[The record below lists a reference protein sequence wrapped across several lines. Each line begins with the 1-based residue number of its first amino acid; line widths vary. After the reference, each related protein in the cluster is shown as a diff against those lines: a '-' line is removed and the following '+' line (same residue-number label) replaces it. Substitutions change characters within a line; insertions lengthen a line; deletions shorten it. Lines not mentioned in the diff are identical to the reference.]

1 MQYADPTMLKNKVV
15 WVTASARGL
24 GRAIAERLACCGAS
38 LAVHGRSDD
47 TPREFDEAPSTRRVA
62 GDIAEKAGNPVIT
75 VYGDLSDPAAVDAA
89 VTRIEEELGPIDL
102 LVNNA
107 GGDIAATGGK
117 PEGNDAYSF
126 SPEDLH
132 AVTDRNLTTT
142 MLCCSRVVPGMVA
155 RGTGRIVNIGSVVS
169 FEGTD
174 EGVIYA
180 AAKAGQTHYTRC
192 LAKQLRPFGITVNM
206 VSPGG
211 TLSARFIA
219 TGQTRPDFMAAMEAD
234 TLVRHARPDE
244 IARAVQF
251 FASPLA
257 DFVSGQVLRVDGAK
271 QLVAA

>member
-1 MQYADPTMLKNKVV
+1 MQYADPDMLKGKVV

-38 LAVHGRSDD
+38 VAVHGRSEN
-47 TPREFDEAPSTRRVA
+47 TPREFDEAPSTHHVA
-62 GDIAEKAGNPVIT
+62 DEIAKVAGNPVTT
-75 VYGDLSDPAAVDAA
+75 VYGDLSDSRAVDAA
-89 VTRIEEELGPIDL
+89 VARIEEELGPVDL

-107 GGDIAATGGK
+107 GGDIAAAGGK
-117 PEGNDAYSF
+117 PAGNDAFSF
-126 SPEDLH
+126 SAEDFH
-132 AVTDRNLTTT
+132 AVTDRNLTSTV
-142 MLCCSRVVPGMVA
+142 LCCCRVVPGMIA
-155 RGTGRIVNIGSVVS
+155 RGGGRIVNIGSVVS

-192 LAKQLRPFGITVNM
+192 LARQLRPHGITVNM

-219 TGQTRPDFMAAMEAD
+219 TGQTRPEFMAAMDAN

-271 QLVAA
+271 QVVAA

>member
-1 MQYADPTMLKNKVV
+1 MQYADPDMLKGKVA

-47 TPREFDEAPSTRRVA
+47 TPREFGEAPSTRQVA
-62 GDIAEKAGNPVIT
+62 DEIASAGNPVVI
-75 VYGDLSDPAAVDAA
+75 VYGDLGDPAAVDAA
-89 VTRIEEELGPIDL
+89 ATRIEEELGPIDL

-107 GGDIAATGGK
+107 GGDIAAAGGK
-117 PEGNDAYSF
+117 PEGNDAFSF

-142 MLCCSRVVPGMVA
+142 MLCCRRVVPGMVA
-155 RGTGRIVNIGSVVS
+155 RGAGRIVNIGSVVS
-169 FEGTD
+169 FEGTG

-192 LAKQLRPFGITVNM
+192 LARQLRPHGITVNM

-219 TGQTRPDFMAAMEAD
+219 TGQTRPEFMAAMDEN

-257 DFVSGQVLRVDGAK
+257 DFVSGQVLRVDGGK

>member
-1 MQYADPTMLKNKVV
+1 MDYADPAMLKDKVV
-15 WVTASARGL
+15 WITASARGL

-38 LAVHGRSDD
+38 VAVHGRSED
-47 TPREFDEAPSTRRVA
+47 TPREFDEAPSTRHVA
-62 GDIAEKAGNPVIT
+62 DEIAHLAGNPVIT
-75 VYGDLSDPAAVDAA
+75 VYGDLGDPAAVDAA
-89 VTRIEEELGPIDL
+89 AGRIEAELGPIDL

-126 SPEDLH
+126 LPEDLH

-142 MLCCSRVVPGMVA
+142 MLCCRRVVPAMIAHG
-155 RGTGRIVNIGSVVS
+155 GGRIVNIGSVAS

-192 LAKQLRPFGITVNM
+192 LAKQLRPHGITVNM

-211 TLSARFIA
+211 TLSARFVA
-219 TGQTRPDFMAAMEAD
+219 TGQTRPEFMAAMESNS
-234 TLVRHARPDE
+234 LVRHARPDE

-257 DFVSGQVLRVDGAK
+257 DFVSGQVLRVDGAN
-271 QLVAA
+271 QVVAA

>member
-1 MQYADPTMLKNKVV
+1 MQYADPDMLKGKVV

-38 LAVHGRSDD
+38 VAVHGRSED
-47 TPREFDEAPSTRRVA
+47 TPREFDEAPSTRHVA
-62 GDIAEKAGNPVIT
+62 DEIAKMSGSPVIT
-75 VYGDLSDPAAVDAA
+75 VFGDVSDPQAVDTA
-89 VTRIEEELGPIDL
+89 VARIEEELGPIDL

-107 GGDIAATGGK
+107 GGDIAAAGGK
-117 PEGNDAYSF
+117 PQGNDAYSF

-132 AVTDRNLTTT
+132 SVTDRNLTTT
-142 MLCCSRVVPGMVA
+142 MLCCCRVVPGMIA
-155 RGTGRIVNIGSVVS
+155 RGGGRIVNIGSVVS

-192 LAKQLRPFGITVNM
+192 LARQLRPHGITVNM

-219 TGQTRPDFMAAMEAD
+219 TGQTRPDFMAAMEEN

-271 QLVAA
+271 QVVAA

>member
-1 MQYADPTMLKNKVV
+1 MQYADPDMLKGKVV

-24 GRAIAERLACCGAS
+24 GRAIAERLAWCGAS
-38 LAVHGRSDD
+38 LAVHGRSEA
-47 TPREFDEAPSTRRVA
+47 TPKEFDEAPSTAHVA
-62 GDIAEKAGNPVIT
+62 DGIAKAGNPVIT

-89 VTRIEEELGPIDL
+89 VERIESELGPVDL

-107 GGDIAATGGK
+107 GGDIAAAGGK
-117 PEGNDAYSF
+117 PAGNDAFSF
-126 SPEDLH
+126 SAEDFH
-132 AVTDRNLTTT
+132 AVTDRNLTSTV
-142 MLCCSRVVPGMVA
+142 LCCCRVVPGMIA
-155 RGTGRIVNIGSVVS
+155 RGGGRIVNIGSVVS

-192 LAKQLRPFGITVNM
+192 LARQLRPHGITVNM

-219 TGQTRPDFMAAMEAD
+219 TGQTRPEYMAAMD
-234 TLVRHARPDE
+234 GDSLVRHARPDE

-271 QLVAA
+271 QVVAA

>member
-1 MQYADPTMLKNKVV
+1 MQYTDPDMLKGKVA

-24 GRAIAERLACCGAS
+24 GRAIAERLAHCGAS
-38 LAVHGRSDD
+38 VAVHGRSER
-47 TPREFDEAPSTRRVA
+47 TPQEFDEAPSTRHVA
-62 GDIAEKAGNPVIT
+62 DEIAQAAGNPVIT
-75 VYGDLSDPAAVDAA
+75 VYGDVSDPAAVDAA
-89 VTRIEEELGPIDL
+89 AARIESELGPIDL

-107 GGDIAATGGK
+107 GGDIAAAGGK
-117 PEGNDAYSF
+117 PRGNDACSF
-126 SPEDLH
+126 SSEDLH

-142 MLCCSRVVPGMVA
+142 MLCCCRVTPTMIA

-192 LAKQLRPFGITVNM
+192 LARQLRPHGITVNM

-211 TLSARFIA
+211 TLSARFVA
-219 TGQTRPDFMAAMEAD
+219 TGQTRPELMEAMD
-234 TLVRHARPDE
+234 RPTLVRHARPDE

-257 DFVSGQVLRVDGAK
+257 DFVSGQVLRVDGGK

>member
-1 MQYADPTMLKNKVV
+1 MQYADPGMLKGKVA

-47 TPREFDEAPSTRRVA
+47 TPREFDEAPSTRQVA
-62 GDIAEKAGNPVIT
+62 GEIAEMAGNPVIT
-75 VYGDLSDPAAVDAA
+75 VYGDLGDPAAVDAA
-89 VTRIEEELGPIDL
+89 AARIEAELGPVDL

-107 GGDIAATGGK
+107 GGDIAAAGGK

-142 MLCCSRVVPGMVA
+142 MLCCCRVVPRMIA
-155 RGTGRIVNIGSVVS
+155 RGQGRIVNIGSVVS

-192 LAKQLRPFGITVNM
+192 LARQLRPHGITVNM

-211 TLSARFIA
+211 TLSARFVA
-219 TGQTRPDFMAAMEAD
+219 TGQTRPDFMAAMEEN
-234 TLVRHARPDE
+234 TLERHARPDE
-244 IARAVQF
+244 VARAVQF

-271 QLVAA
+271 QVVAA

>member
-1 MQYADPTMLKNKVV
+1 MQYADPEMLKGKVV

-47 TPREFDEAPSTRRVA
+47 TPKEFDEAPSTRSVA
-62 GDIAEKAGNPVIT
+62 EEIAQRAGNPVIT
-75 VYGDLSDPAAVDAA
+75 VFGDLGDAAAVDAA

-132 AVTDRNLTTT
+132 AVTDRNLTST
-142 MLCCSRVVPGMVA
+142 MLCCCRVVPAMIA
-155 RGTGRIVNIGSVVS
+155 RGGGRIVNIGSVVS

-192 LAKQLRPFGITVNM
+192 LAKQLRPHGIAVNM

-219 TGQTRPDFMAAMEAD
+219 TGQTRPELMAAMDEN

-257 DFVSGQVLRVDGAK
+257 DFVSGQVLRVDGGK

>member
-1 MQYADPTMLKNKVV
+1 MQYADPDMLNGKVV

-47 TPREFDEAPSTRRVA
+47 TPKEFDEAPSTRSVA
-62 GDIAEKAGNPVIT
+62 EEIARRAGNPVIT
-75 VYGDLSDPAAVDAA
+75 VFGDLGDAAAVDAA

-132 AVTDRNLTTT
+132 AVTDRNLTST
-142 MLCCSRVVPGMVA
+142 MLCCCRVVPGMIA
-155 RGTGRIVNIGSVVS
+155 RGGGRIVNIGSVVS

-192 LAKQLRPFGITVNM
+192 LARQLRPHGIAVNM

-219 TGQTRPDFMAAMEAD
+219 TGQTRPELMAAMDEN

-257 DFVSGQVLRVDGAK
+257 DFVSGQVLRIDGGK

>member
-1 MQYADPTMLKNKVV
+1 MHYADPEMLKGQVA

-38 LAVHGRSDD
+38 VAVHGRSED
-47 TPREFDEAPSTRRVA
+47 TPREFDEALSTRHVA
-62 GDIAEKAGNPVIT
+62 DDIAERAGNPVIT
-75 VYGDLSDPAAVDAA
+75 VYGDLSDPQAVDAA
-89 VTRIEEELGPIDL
+89 VARIEGELGPIGL

-107 GGDIAATGGK
+107 GGDIAAAGGK

-142 MLCCSRVVPGMVA
+142 MLCCCRVVPGMVA
-155 RGTGRIVNIGSVVS
+155 RGGGRIVNIGSVVS

-192 LAKQLRPFGITVNM
+192 LARQLRPNGITVNM

-219 TGQTRPDFMAAMEAD
+219 TGQTRPEFMDAMEEN

-271 QLVAA
+271 QVVAA

>member
-1 MQYADPTMLKNKVV
+1 MQYTDPDMLTGRVV

-38 LAVHGRSDD
+38 VAVHGRSPD
-47 TPREFDEAPSTRRVA
+47 TPKEFDEAPSTHHVA
-62 GDIAEKAGNPVIT
+62 EEIAKLAGNPVIT
-75 VYGDLSDPAAVDAA
+75 VYGDVSDPRAVDAA
-89 VTRIEEELGPIDL
+89 VDRIEEELGPIDL

-107 GGDIAATGGK
+107 GGDIAAAGGK

-126 SPEDLH
+126 SPEDFH
-132 AVTDRNLTTT
+132 AVTDRNLTSTV
-142 MLCCSRVVPGMVA
+142 LCCCRVVPGMIA
-155 RGTGRIVNIGSVVS
+155 RSAGRIVNIGSVVS

-192 LAKQLRPFGITVNM
+192 LARQLRPHGISVNM

-219 TGQTRPDFMAAMEAD
+219 TGQTRPDMMAAMDEN

-257 DFVSGQVLRVDGAK
+257 EFVSGQVLRVDGAK
-271 QLVAA
+271 QVVAA

>member
-1 MQYADPTMLKNKVV
+1 MDYADPGMLRGKVA

-24 GRAIAERLACCGAS
+24 GRAIADRLAWCGAS
-38 LAVHGRSDD
+38 VAVHGRSDD
-47 TPREFDEAPSTRRVA
+47 TPKEFGEAPSTRHVA
-62 GDIAEKAGNPVIT
+62 EEIANAGHPVTT
-75 VYGDLSDPAAVDAA
+75 VYGDLGQAEAVEAAVSQ
-89 VTRIEEELGPIDL
+89 IERELGPVDL

-107 GGDIAATGGK
+107 GGDIAAEGGK
-117 PEGNDAYSF
+117 PQVNDAIGISV
-126 SPEDLH
+126 PDVN
-132 AVTDRNLTTT
+132 AVTDRNLLTTI
-142 MLCCSRVVPGMVA
+142 LCCRRVVPGMIA
-155 RGTGRIVNIGSVVS
+155 RGSGRIVNIGSVVS
-169 FEGTD
+169 FEGTED
-174 EGVIYA
+174 GVIYA

-192 LAKQLRPFGITVNM
+192 LAKQLRPHGITVNM

-219 TGQTRPDFMAAMEAD
+219 TGQAEAELMDAMGSK

-257 DFVSGQVLRVDGAK
+257 DFVSGQVLRVDGGK